1 MRKFR
6 PGVAERLNHYVYR
19 LVDPRNG
26 ETFYVGKG
34 TGDRVFDHVNEV
46 PGPLDESEK
55 RKRITSIR
63 SERLEPIHIIHRH
76 GLESE
81 DAAYLVESVLM
92 DAYPGLTNATH
103 GPGATEFGVASADTL
118 EARYT
123 PRRDERASGTG
134 SSAREV
140 GMQDGWARHHSRTD
154 ETDEIPL
161 DGPVVTIKITDRV
174 LKERGHDVYE
184 TTRSRWIV
192 GPERLMKLRATPHVA
207 LAILKMRCIAAYDV
221 PKLGWKVDST
231 WKGAQP
237 RCSFTG
243 EPASEE
249 NRVRYVGKRY
259 PDRSV
264 RRGKARY
271 PSGCKSHPTLVASV
285 GSNQSGLRR

>member
-6 PGVAERLNHYVYR
+6 PGVAERLKHYVYR

-63 SERLEPIHIIHRH
+63 SESLEPLHVIHRH

-92 DAYPGLTNATH
+92 DAYPGLTNTMQ
-103 GPGATEFGVASADTL
+103 GEGAKEFGAAIADTL
-118 EARYT
+118 EARHA
-123 PRRDERASGTG
+123 PRRNERASGTG
-134 SSAREV
+134 SSAREEEA
-140 GMQDGWARHHSRTD
+140 QEEWAQAAAARHHSRTD

-174 LKERGHDVYE
+174 LKERDHDVYE
-184 TTRSRWIV
+184 TTRSRWII
-192 GPERLMKLRATPHVA
+192 GPERLMTLRATPHVV
-207 LAILKMRCIAAYDV
+207 LAILKMKCIAAYEV
-221 PKLGWKVDST
+221 PKFGWKVDTT

-243 EPASEE
+243 KPASEE
-249 NRVRYVGKRY
+249 NRVKYVGKRY
-259 PDRSV
+259 PDRSQWPV
-264 RRGKARY
+264 RLHGFPR
-271 PSGCKSHPTLVASV
+271 
-285 GSNQSGLRR
+285 